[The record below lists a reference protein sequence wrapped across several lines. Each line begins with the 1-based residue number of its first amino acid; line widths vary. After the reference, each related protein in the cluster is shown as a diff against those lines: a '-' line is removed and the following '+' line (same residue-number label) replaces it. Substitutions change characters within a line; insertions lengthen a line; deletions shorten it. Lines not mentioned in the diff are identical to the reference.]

1 MTRRPHCIGLICVAV
16 LSGCQSLDTPVLPWQ
31 TSKETKY
38 TAEQIAA
45 MNNPQPVAARAVAGN
60 EDQRLITATA
70 SSRPVSSG
78 RVEQLIQSGQATL
91 RNAQTPFQLARARQ
105 DFQEALDLDDSNA
118 SAHHGVAIVAD
129 LQEDWSAAEDHY
141 KQALRQRPQD
151 PGILN
156 DLGYSYLLQNRYYES
171 SQYLNQALQVAPGY
185 EHAHINLAL
194 LSLKRGDRV
203 GAETRLS
210 DIYSPEDVNT
220 TLARLEDDLRS
231 ENGDAVRA
239 DTSQPR
245 NTSFEDT
252 KRLMAEERERAQRAR
267 QEKLLREQQRLA
279 TERQQAPSGGM
290 TLPQTQYGRPQQNTA
305 GYPVTAD
312 SEGTLT
318 GHIIPPTGYLPR
330 SPSNSPQSSVAA
342 TSGSTLRHVPGN
354 NYPMGHF
361 PTQVARDSAAG
372 VVPASSTTG
381 LSTHAPQQMTPSS
394 AAPSQYGQQ
403 AQYDSDVSPPRGLI
417 QQVTQQQNLQDYG
430 SPQSSAPVPQN
441 HHAPVAGLNAG
452 PGALFPIGAGS
463 VSPGAAGLSQ
473 TRSMNSQVP
482 GQTQFQGQN
491 NGVLRGQTLVPGT
504 NTMINGAMYQQPQ
517 RVLPA
522 AQHMQQMQQMQY
534 ERKNSTPMNP
544 QPMSAVPVPG
554 RSAFGAGGVLNAPG
568 LSPQHQAPIQQ
579 VAGNA
584 ATMQTAPQGMQPSG
598 SQYGVGQTRT
608 GQPGSIAAPSPLAAY
623 EQQLRGLN
631 SQYNQ
636 AIQQVDGTRDGLQP
650 VQARY

>member
-1 MTRRPHCIGLICVAV
+1 MTRRPHCIGLIFVAV

-60 EDQRLITATA
+60 EQQQTIMTTAD
-70 SSRPVSSG
+70 SRPVSTG

-91 RNAQTPFQLARARQ
+91 RNGQDPLRNGQDPLQLARARQ
-105 DFQEALDLDDSNA
+105 DFQEALDLDNSNA
-118 SAHHGVAIVAD
+118 SAHHGVAIIAD
-129 LQEDWSAAEDHY
+129 LEEDWPAAEFHY

-171 SQYLNQALQVAPGY
+171 SQYLNQALQVAPRH

-203 GAETRLS
+203 AAETRLS
-210 DIYSPEDVNT
+210 NIYSQEHVNT

-231 ENGDAVRA
+231 ENSDAVRA

-245 NTSFEDT
+245 NVTFEDT
-252 KRLMAEERERAQRAR
+252 KRLMAEERIRSQRAR
-267 QEKLLREQQRLA
+267 QEKSFREQQRLA
-279 TERQQAPSGGM
+279 AVRQRAQTGGITRPPS
-290 TLPQTQYGRPQQNTA
+290 QYIMPGQNTA
-305 GYPVTAD
+305 GSAVA
-312 SEGTLT
+312 SNT
-318 GHIIPPTGYLPR
+318 GGMLPENIVPPTGYLSL
-330 SPSNSPQSSVAA
+330 SPSNDPQPNVAA
-342 TSGSTLRHVPGN
+342 ASGTTLRHVPGN
-354 NYPMGHF
+354 NYPMGRL
-361 PTQVARDSAAG
+361 PTQVTHDPATD
-372 VVPASSTTG
+372 VIPASSTTG
-381 LSTHAPQQMTPSS
+381 LSTHVPQQMASNS
-394 AAPSQYGQQ
+394 AVPSQYRHLT
-403 AQYDSDVSPPRGLI
+403 QYSTDVSPPRGLI
-417 QQVTQQQNLQDYG
+417 QQVTQQQNPHDYG
-430 SPQSSAPVPQN
+430 SPQSSAPVQQN
-441 HHAPVAGLNAG
+441 YHAPVAGLNAG

-463 VSPGAAGLSQ
+463 VSPGTAGMNPAHSLDSQ
-473 TRSMNSQVP
+473 MN
-482 GQTQFQGQN
+482 GQTQFQGPN
-491 NGVLRGQTLVPGT
+491 NGALRGQTMVPGT
-504 NTMINGAMYQQPQ
+504 NTKINGAMYQQPQ

-522 AQHMQQMQQMQY
+522 AEHMRQMQQMQY
-534 ERKNSTPMNP
+534 ERENP
-544 QPMSAVPVPG
+544 PPISAVP
-554 RSAFGAGGVLNAPG
+554 AFGAGGVLNAPG
-568 LSPQHQAPIQQ
+568 LSPQYQTQIQQ

-584 ATMQTAPQGMQPSG
+584 ATMRTPSQGMS
-598 SQYGVGQTRT
+598 SSSYQYGVGQTQT

-623 EQQLRGLN
+623 EQQLQGLN